1 MGDTIYGTDLWLTR
15 DGDLLIFPDGNV
27 GTLDGLDNL
36 DQAITNLL
44 NTPQGWLYENDSYGS
59 VLEKYWGKPNTPQT
73 RMACAKEIQE
83 TLSQDPRISKIIKIT
98 TRQVGQDRFDIEVV
112 LVPAGQTQAENYVY
126 PLQLST

>member
-1 MGDTIYGTDLWLTR
+1 MSDTIYGTDLWVTS
-15 DGDLLIFPDGNV
+15 DGDLLVFPSGDL
-27 GTLDGLDNL
+27 GTIEGLDNL

-44 NTPQGWLYENDSYGS
+44 NTPYGWLFESENYGS

-73 RMACAKEIQE
+73 RLACAKEIQE

-98 TRQVGQDRFDIEVV
+98 TRKVEQDRFDIEVV